1 MDDEREHKAKT
12 KEDGWAENESGN
24 RGNFDC

>member
-12 KEDGWAENESGN
+12 KEDDWAENESGN